1 MSTNV
6 RNAEKSRKFLSGRV
20 IKNSIYPVPIATV
33 KISKRYS
40 PRHLLL
46 SEEIRLPKV
55 QPVADQPSD
64 VIRHPVR
71 REERAEEI
79 KVQ

>member
-1 MSTNV
+1 MNTNV
-6 RNAEKSRKFLSGRV
+6 RNAAKSRKFFFARV
-20 IKNSIYPVPIATV
+20 IKNSIYPAPVVTV

-40 PRHLLL
+40 PRHQLL
-46 SEEIRLPKV
+46 SEEIRLQKV
-55 QPVADQPSD
+55 QPVADRPND

-79 KVQ
+79 R